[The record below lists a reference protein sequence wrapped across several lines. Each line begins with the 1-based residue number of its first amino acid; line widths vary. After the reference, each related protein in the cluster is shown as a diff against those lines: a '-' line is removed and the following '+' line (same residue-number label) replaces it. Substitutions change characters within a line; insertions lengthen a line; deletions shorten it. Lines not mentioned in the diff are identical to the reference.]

1 VYYISIQHP
10 ILKFVKIYEVLI
22 ISASLERF
30 PNKILKFL
38 ISEKTQT
45 AKYSQNN
52 VHKHLLHLDCLAPC
66 LALPCLE
73 SKLGCELLDIDRQ
86 RRRNGTES
94 YVPFLRLGDARDSQD
109 ENASNFTVL

>member
-52 VHKHLLHLDCLAPC
+52 VHKHLLHLDCLALPC
-66 LALPCLE
+66 LALPCLAL
-73 SKLGCELLDIDRQ
+73 LGKQ
-86 RRRNGTES
+86 AW
-94 YVPFLRLGDARDSQD
+94 V
-109 ENASNFTVL
+109 